1 MPEGR
6 GKFQSSREQ
15 RRLPDAG
22 CAAIVYT
29 NSVLRNNVAVMS
41 ESETLD
47 SRYSWKRL
55 GITLAIAVLGNVGM
69 WSIIVIM
76 PAVQAEFGVARAD
89 ASLPYTLTM
98 IGFALGNLVIGRA
111 VDRFGVTIALIA
123 SAITM
128 AAGFAFASMSDS
140 IVMLSAIQFIVGFG
154 TAVGFGPLIADISH
168 WFYRRRGIAV
178 AVAASGNYLSGA
190 IWPLLL
196 SGVISEHGWRT
207 AYMVLAIVPVVLMI
221 PLSLLLRRRVP
232 DDATAHANRLSL
244 ANARSVRFS
253 PTALQWML
261 GLAGIGCCVAMSM
274 PQVHIVSYCADLG
287 YGPTVGAE
295 MLSLMLMGGVVSRLV
310 SGLVADRLGGVMT
323 LLIGSTLQCIALF
336 LYLPFD
342 AMVPLYV
349 VSLIFGLSQG
359 GIVPS
364 YALIVREYLPAKEAG
379 ARVGSV
385 IMATIIGMALGGW
398 MSGWIYDLTGSYQAA
413 FLNGIAWN
421 FLNIGIMTLILLKSR
436 ARRGDAVLA

>member
-1 MPEGR
+1 MPGGG
-6 GKFQSSREQ
+6 GKFESSHEQ
-15 RRLPDAG
+15 PRVPFAG
-22 CAAIVYT
+22 LGAIAYT
-29 NSVLRNNVAVMS
+29 NLIPHNNVPDMS

-47 SRYSWKRL
+47 SRYSWTRL
-55 GITLAIAVLGNVGM
+55 GVTLAIAVLGNVGM

-76 PAVQAEFGVARAD
+76 PAVQAEFAVARAD

-111 VDRFGVTIALIA
+111 VDRFGVTIALIV

-128 AAGFAFASMSDS
+128 AAGFALASMSGS
-140 IVMLSAIQFIVGFG
+140 IVMLSAIQFIIGFG

-196 SGVISEHGWRT
+196 SGVLSEHGWRT

-232 DDATAHANRLSL
+232 DEATAHANRLSL

-310 SGLVADRLGGVMT
+310 SGLIADRLGGVIT

-364 YALIVREYLPAKEAG
+364 YALVVREYLPAKEAG
-379 ARVGSV
+379 ARVGFV

-398 MSGWIYDLTGSYQAA
+398 MSGWIYDMTGSYQAA

-421 FLNIGIMTLILLKSR
+421 FLNIGIMVLILLKSR
-436 ARRGDAVLA
+436 ARRGNAVPA